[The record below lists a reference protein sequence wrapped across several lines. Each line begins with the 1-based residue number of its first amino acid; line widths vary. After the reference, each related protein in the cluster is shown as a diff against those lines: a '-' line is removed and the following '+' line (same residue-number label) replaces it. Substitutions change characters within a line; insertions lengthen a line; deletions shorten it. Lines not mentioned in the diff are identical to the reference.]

1 MSIPKETLL
10 HAYRTMKTIRE
21 FEERVNAEI
30 MNGQIPG
37 FTHLYT
43 GQEANAVG
51 VCAHL
56 DESDTIIS
64 THRGHGHCIAKG
76 AEVSGMM
83 KELFGSSEGLC
94 KGKGGSMHVADI
106 DKGILGANGI
116 VAGGPPIS
124 VGSALAAKIRKN
136 GKVAVSF
143 SGDGSVNQ
151 GTCFEAMNM
160 AVVLQA
166 PAVFVIE
173 NNYYSE
179 HTSINYAVGCDDLK
193 ARTEAFG
200 FPVFVADG
208 SDFFAVHEAA
218 GKAIAHARAGNG
230 PAGVFAE
237 QGRYHGHFVGDP
249 QAYRAEGELE
259 DLRENHCPLKNFR
272 ARMAETGELS
282 EAELDVID
290 AMVVSGLSSRSVS
303 APAAAAATTA
313 TVQDRDGMK
322 PTTTTTTTTT
332 TTSVVS
338 RPFPDGAEGLRRTSR
353 SRGYAAVVKDV
364 GSSIPVLTPT
374 IPLTHAIV
382 LLTCRDV

>member
-1 MSIPKETLL
+1 MAIPKEKLL
-10 HAYRTMKTIRE
+10 KAYRMMKTIRE
-21 FEERVNAEI
+21 FEERTHAEI
-30 MNGQIPG
+30 MNGQIAG

-51 VCAHL
+51 VCEHL
-56 DESDTIIS
+56 SDADTIIS

-76 AEVSGMM
+76 ADVIGMM
-83 KELFGSSEGLC
+83 KELFGSSAGLC
-94 KGKGGSMHVADI
+94 KGKGGSMHVADV

-136 GKVAVSF
+136 GNVAVSF

-160 AVVLQA
+160 AVVLKV

-208 SDFFAVHEAA
+208 SDFFAVYEAA
-218 GKAIAHARAGNG
+218 GKAIEHARAGNG

-249 QAYRAEGELE
+249 QTYRGEGELDE
-259 DLRENHCPLKNFR
+259 LRDKYDCLKNFR
-272 ARMAETGELS
+272 AKVAETGDVSS
-282 EAELDVID
+282 EELDAID
-290 AMVVSGLSSRSVS
+290 AEVMALIDQAVDEAKA
-303 APAAAAATTA
+303 APRPTA
-313 TVQDRDGMK
+313 EEVTNDVYIN
-322 PTTTTTTTTT
+322 
-332 TTSVVS
+332 
-338 RPFPDGAEGLRRTSR
+338 
-353 SRGYAAVVKDV
+353 YA
-364 GSSIPVLTPT
+364 
-374 IPLTHAIV
+374 
-382 LLTCRDV
+382 

>member
-1 MSIPKETLL
+1 MSISKETLL
-10 HAYRTMKTIRE
+10 HSYRSMKTIRE
-21 FEERVNAEI
+21 FEERVHAEI

-43 GQEANAVG
+43 GQEANAVA

-76 AEVSGMM
+76 ADVSGMM

-160 AVVLQA
+160 AVVLQV

-179 HTSINYAVGCDDLK
+179 HTHIDYSVGCDDLK

-208 SDFFAVHEAA
+208 ADFFAVHEAA

-249 QAYRAEGELE
+249 QAYRGEGELE
-259 DLRENHCPLKNFR
+259 NLRENHDPLKVFR
-272 ARMAETGELS
+272 QHMAASGDLS
-282 EAELDVID
+282 EAELDAVD
-290 AMVVSGLSSRSVS
+290 AEVMAEIEQSVVD
-303 APAAAAATTA
+303 AKAAARPTPEQVTADVYIQYGATA
-313 TVQDRDGMK
+313 
-322 PTTTTTTTTT
+322 
-332 TTSVVS
+332 
-338 RPFPDGAEGLRRTSR
+338 
-353 SRGYAAVVKDV
+353 
-364 GSSIPVLTPT
+364 
-374 IPLTHAIV
+374 
-382 LLTCRDV
+382 

>member
-1 MSIPKETLL
+1 MAIPKEKLL
-10 HAYRTMKTIRE
+10 KAYRMMKTIRE
-21 FEERVNAEI
+21 FEERTNAEI
-30 MNGQIPG
+30 MNGQIAG

-51 VCAHL
+51 VCEHL
-56 DESDTIIS
+56 SDADTIIS

-76 AEVSGMM
+76 ADVIGMM
-83 KELFGSSEGLC
+83 KELFGSSAGLC
-94 KGKGGSMHVADI
+94 KGKGGSMHVADV

-136 GKVAVSF
+136 GNVAVSF

-160 AVVLQA
+160 AVVLKV

-208 SDFFAVHEAA
+208 SDFFAVYEAA
-218 GKAIAHARAGNG
+218 GNAIEHARAGNG

-249 QAYRAEGELE
+249 QTYRGEGELDE
-259 DLRENHCPLKNFR
+259 LRDKYDCLKKFR
-272 ARMAETGELS
+272 AKMTETGELS
-282 EAELDVID
+282 AEELDAVDAEVMALID
-290 AMVVSGLSSRSVS
+290 QAVEEAKG
-303 APAAAAATTA
+303 APRPTPEEVT
-313 TVQDRDGMK
+313 QD
-322 PTTTTTTTTT
+322 
-332 TTSVVS
+332 VYIN
-338 RPFPDGAEGLRRTSR
+338 
-353 SRGYAAVVKDV
+353 YA
-364 GSSIPVLTPT
+364 
-374 IPLTHAIV
+374 
-382 LLTCRDV
+382 

>member
-1 MSIPKETLL
+1 
-10 HAYRTMKTIRE
+10 MKTIRE

-56 DESDTIIS
+56 DDQDTIIS

-76 AEVSGMM
+76 ADVIGMM

-94 KGKGGSMHVADI
+94 RGKGGSMHVADVE
-106 DKGILGANGI
+106 KGILGANGI

-136 GKVAVSF
+136 GRVAVSF

-160 AVVLQA
+160 AVVLKV

-208 SDFFAVHEAA
+208 SDFFAVYEAA
-218 GKAIAHARAGNG
+218 GKAIEHARAGNG

-249 QAYRAEGELE
+249 QGYRGEGELDE
-259 DLRENHCPLKNFR
+259 LREKYDPLKNFR
-272 ARMAETGELS
+272 ARMAETGEVS
-282 EAELDVID
+282 GDELDAID
-290 AMVVSGLSSRSVS
+290 EEVLALIEQAVTEAKA
-303 APAAAAATTA
+303 APRPTA
-313 TVQDRDGMK
+313 EEVT
-322 PTTTTTTTTT
+322 
-332 TTSVVS
+332 
-338 RPFPDGAEGLRRTSR
+338 
-353 SRGYAAVVKDV
+353 
-364 GSSIPVLTPT
+364 
-374 IPLTHAIV
+374 
-382 LLTCRDV
+382 RDVYISYGASA

>member
-1 MSIPKETLL
+1 MTIPKQTLL
-10 HAYRTMKTIRE
+10 RAYRQMKTIRE
-21 FEERVNAEI
+21 FEERVHAEI

-51 VCAHL
+51 VCQHL
-56 DESDTIIS
+56 SNEDTIIS

-76 AEVSGMM
+76 ADVIGMM

-94 KGKGGSMHVADI
+94 KGKGGSMHVADFE
-106 DKGILGANGI
+106 KGILGANGI

-124 VGSALAAKIRKN
+124 VGSALAAKIRGN
-136 GKVAVSF
+136 NNVSVSF

-160 AVVLQA
+160 AVVLQV
-166 PAVFVIE
+166 PAIFVIE

-179 HTSINYAVGCDDLK
+179 HTNIRYAVGCDDLK

-208 SDFFAVHEAA
+208 ADFFAVYEAA
-218 GKAIAHARAGNG
+218 GKAIAHARAGKG

-249 QAYRAEGELE
+249 QYYRGEGELE
-259 DLRENHCPLKNFR
+259 DLRENHDCLKNFR
-272 ARMAETGELS
+272 ARMAQTGEVS
-282 EAELDVID
+282 DAELDAID
-290 AMVVSGLSSRSVS
+290 GEVMSLIERAVTEARAAPRPS
-303 APAAAAATTA
+303 ADQ
-313 TVQDRDGMK
+313 VEQDVYINYG
-322 PTTTTTTTTT
+322 T
-332 TTSVVS
+332 
-338 RPFPDGAEGLRRTSR
+338 
-353 SRGYAAVVKDV
+353 
-364 GSSIPVLTPT
+364 
-374 IPLTHAIV
+374 
-382 LLTCRDV
+382 

>member
-1 MSIPKETLL
+1 VAIPKEKLMQ
-10 HAYRTMKTIRE
+10 AYQMMKTIRE

-30 MNGQIPG
+30 MNGQIAG

-51 VCAHL
+51 VCEHL
-56 DESDTIIS
+56 SDADTIIS

-76 AEVSGMM
+76 ADVIGMM
-83 KELFGSSEGLC
+83 KELFGSSAGLC
-94 KGKGGSMHVADI
+94 KGKGGSMHVADV

-136 GKVAVSF
+136 GNVAVSF

-160 AVVLQA
+160 AVVLKV

-193 ARTEAFG
+193 ARTEGFG

-208 SDFFAVHEAA
+208 SDFFDVYDAA
-218 GKAIAHARAGNG
+218 GKAIEHARAGKG

-249 QAYRAEGELE
+249 QGYRGEGELE
-259 DLRENHCPLKNFR
+259 ELREKYDCLKKFR
-272 ARMAETGELS
+272 ARMEETGELS
-282 EAELDVID
+282 MDELDKID
-290 AMVVSGLSSRSVS
+290 EEVLALIDRAVEEAKA
-303 APAAAAATTA
+303 APRPTPEEVT
-313 TVQDRDGMK
+313 QD
-322 PTTTTTTTTT
+322 
-332 TTSVVS
+332 VYIN
-338 RPFPDGAEGLRRTSR
+338 
-353 SRGYAAVVKDV
+353 YA
-364 GSSIPVLTPT
+364 
-374 IPLTHAIV
+374 
-382 LLTCRDV
+382 

>member
-1 MSIPKETLL
+1 VAIPKEKLL
-10 HAYRTMKTIRE
+10 RAYRQMKTIRE
-21 FEERVNAEI
+21 FEERTNAEI
-30 MNGQIPG
+30 MNGQIAG

-51 VCAHL
+51 VCEHL
-56 DESDTIIS
+56 DDADTIIS

-76 AEVSGMM
+76 ADVIGMM

-124 VGSALAAKIRKN
+124 VGSALAAKIRDN
-136 GKVAVSF
+136 GRVAVSF

-160 AVVLQA
+160 AVVLNV

-179 HTSINYAVGCDDLK
+179 HTNISYAVGCDDLK
-193 ARTEAFG
+193 ARTEGFG

-208 SDFFAVHEAA
+208 SDFFDVYEAA
-218 GKAIAHARAGNG
+218 GKAIEHARAGNG
-230 PAGVFAE
+230 PAGIFAE

-249 QAYRAEGELE
+249 QNYRADGELD
-259 DLRENHCPLKNFR
+259 DLRENHDCLKKFR
-272 ARMAETGELS
+272 EKVGDHGDVS
-282 EAELDVID
+282 SDELDAID
-290 AMVVSGLSSRSVS
+290 AEVMALIDEAVDAAKS
-303 APAAAAATTA
+303 AARPTA
-313 TVQDRDGMK
+313 EEVT
-322 PTTTTTTTTT
+322 
-332 TTSVVS
+332 
-338 RPFPDGAEGLRRTSR
+338 
-353 SRGYAAVVKDV
+353 
-364 GSSIPVLTPT
+364 
-374 IPLTHAIV
+374 
-382 LLTCRDV
+382 RDVYINYGA

>member
-1 MSIPKETLL
+1 MAIPKETLL
-10 HAYRTMKTIRE
+10 HAYRRMKTIRE

-56 DESDTIIS
+56 NDEDTIIS

-76 AEVSGMM
+76 AEVVGMM

-94 KGKGGSMHVADI
+94 KGKGGSMHVADV

-136 GKVAVSF
+136 GRVAVSF

-160 AVVLQA
+160 AVVLKV
-166 PAVFVIE
+166 PAIFVIE

-208 SDFFAVHEAA
+208 SDFFDVYDAA
-218 GKAIAHARAGNG
+218 GKAIEHARAGSG

-249 QAYRAEGELE
+249 QNYRGEGELDE
-259 DLRENHCPLKNFR
+259 LRDKHDPLKKFR
-272 ARMAETGELS
+272 ARVAETGDVSAE
-282 EAELDVID
+282 ELDAID
-290 AMVVSGLSSRSVS
+290 AEVLALIEQAVTE
-303 APAAAAATTA
+303 AKKAA
-313 TVQDRDGMK
+313 R
-322 PTTTTTTTTT
+322 PT
-332 TTSVVS
+332 
-338 RPFPDGAEGLRRTSR
+338 PDEVT
-353 SRGYAAVVKDV
+353 KDV
-364 GSSIPVLTPT
+364 YISYGAS
-374 IPLTHAIV
+374 A
-382 LLTCRDV
+382 

>member
-1 MSIPKETLL
+1 MSIPTETLSN
-10 HAYRTMKTIRE
+10 AYRLMKTIRE

-37 FTHLYT
+37 ITHLYT

-76 AEVSGMM
+76 AEVAGMM

-179 HTSINYAVGCDDLK
+179 HTNISYAVGCDDLK

-208 SDFFAVHEAA
+208 SDFFAVYEAA
-218 GKAIAHARAGNG
+218 GKAIEHARGGNG

-249 QAYRAEGELE
+249 QHYRGEGEID
-259 DLRENHCPLKNFR
+259 DLRENHDCLKKFR
-272 ARMAETGELS
+272 ARMGETGELS
-282 EAELDVID
+282 VEAMDAID
-290 AMVVSGLSSRSVS
+290 AEVMAAIEQAVVD
-303 APAAAAATTA
+303 AKAAARPTA
-313 TVQDRDGMK
+313 EQVLED
-322 PTTTTTTTTT
+322 
-332 TTSVVS
+332 VYINY
-338 RPFPDGAEGLRRTSR
+338 GAGA
-353 SRGYAAVVKDV
+353 RGV
-364 GSSIPVLTPT
+364 
-374 IPLTHAIV
+374 
-382 LLTCRDV
+382 

>member
-1 MSIPKETLL
+1 VAIPKEKLL
-10 HAYRTMKTIRE
+10 KAYRMMKTIRE
-21 FEERVNAEI
+21 FEERTHAEI
-30 MNGQIPG
+30 MNGQIAG

-51 VCAHL
+51 VCEHL
-56 DESDTIIS
+56 SDADTIIS

-76 AEVSGMM
+76 ADVIGMM
-83 KELFGSSEGLC
+83 KELFGSSAGLC
-94 KGKGGSMHVADI
+94 KGKGGSMHVADV

-136 GKVAVSF
+136 GNVAVSF

-160 AVVLQA
+160 AVVLKV

-208 SDFFAVHEAA
+208 SDFFAVYEAA
-218 GKAIAHARAGNG
+218 GKAIEHARAGNG

-249 QAYRAEGELE
+249 QTYRGEGELDE
-259 DLRENHCPLKNFR
+259 LRDKYDCLKNFR
-272 ARMAETGELS
+272 AKVAETGDVSS
-282 EAELDVID
+282 EELDAID
-290 AMVVSGLSSRSVS
+290 AEVMALIDQAVDEAKA
-303 APAAAAATTA
+303 APRPTA
-313 TVQDRDGMK
+313 EEVTNDVYIN
-322 PTTTTTTTTT
+322 
-332 TTSVVS
+332 
-338 RPFPDGAEGLRRTSR
+338 
-353 SRGYAAVVKDV
+353 YA
-364 GSSIPVLTPT
+364 
-374 IPLTHAIV
+374 
-382 LLTCRDV
+382 